1 MLWNWESQR
10 TQYSTVI
17 LASLHRWINQ
27 TNDHYFVFQII
38 NLWSIGPSKQM
49 IRELSIRLWWSSSW
63 TCKRNTAAVR
73 YKPLSGLQ
81 TWSTPFRWFILHSR
95 SKAFL
100 KHFTILIIFQLLLAD
115 LPSSAGLLEIA
126 PVYKRQQESWDKV
139 LNRMAAILSY
149 WVSPFRVIFLYQLF
163 QVLRILSHLL
173 LLVTQ
178 LAREPVTELP
188 LRYWTIPTLLSS
200 NSLPFMIL
208 FTFFIPRKSI
218 HQLVAVMDPRTT
230 QGDSL
235 LHLSVS
241 KSNTLKT
248 QVSKRYAAV
257 DYSKNFKGNTYA
269 SFLSTRLSSR
279 TEVRRLIYSHPL
291 QLLSS

>member
-1 MLWNWESQR
+1 MLWNWELQR

-38 NLWSIGPSKQM
+38 NLWSIGPSEQM

-73 YKPLSGLQ
+73 YKPLSGPQ

-139 LNRMAAILSY
+139 FNRMAAILSY
-149 WVSPFRVIFLYQLF
+149 WVSPFCVIFYTNYFRSWESSPTCCCWSPSWPESLLQSCHSGDDQYQHF
-163 QVLRILSHLL
+163 VHSILSLSKWFSSSGPW
-173 LLVTQ
+173 TINNQ
-178 LAREPVTELP
+178 FD
-188 LRYWTIPTLLSS
+188 LRYWDLS
-200 NSLPFMIL
+200 
-208 FTFFIPRKSI
+208 
-218 HQLVAVMDPRTT
+218 
-230 QGDSL
+230 
-235 LHLSVS
+235 
-241 KSNTLKT
+241 
-248 QVSKRYAAV
+248 
-257 DYSKNFKGNTYA
+257 
-269 SFLSTRLSSR
+269 
-279 TEVRRLIYSHPL
+279 
-291 QLLSS
+291 

>member
-1 MLWNWESQR
+1 MHM
-10 TQYSTVI
+10 Y
-17 LASLHRWINQ
+17 WIYLIQ
-27 TNDHYFVFQII
+27 LTWFD
-38 NLWSIGPSKQM
+38 LGW
-49 IRELSIRLWWSSSW
+49 RRLWWSSSW

-73 YKPLSGLQ
+73 YKPLSGPQ

-149 WVSPFRVIFLYQLF
+149 WVSPYLVIFLYQLF

-200 NSLPFMIL
+200 NSLPFKMIL
-208 FTFFIPRKSI
+208 STSFIPRKSI

-248 QVSKRYAAV
+248 QVSKSYLAV
-257 DYSKNFKGNTYA
+257 DYFRNFKCKTYA
-269 SFLSTRLSSR
+269 PCPSTRLSSR
-279 TEVRRLIYSHPL
+279 MEVRRPISSHPL
-291 QLLSS
+291 QLLNS

>member
-38 NLWSIGPSKQM
+38 NLWSIGPSEQM

-63 TCKRNTAAVR
+63 TCKRNIAAVR

-81 TWSTPFRWFILHSR
+81 TWSTPSRWFILHSR

-139 LNRMAAILSY
+139 LHRMAAILSY
-149 WVSPFRVIFLYQLF
+149 IEYLF
-163 QVLRILSHLL
+163 FV
-173 LLVTQ
+173 
-178 LAREPVTELP
+178 
-188 LRYWTIPTLLSS
+188 
-200 NSLPFMIL
+200 
-208 FTFFIPRKSI
+208 
-218 HQLVAVMDPRTT
+218 
-230 QGDSL
+230 
-235 LHLSVS
+235 
-241 KSNTLKT
+241 
-248 QVSKRYAAV
+248 
-257 DYSKNFKGNTYA
+257 
-269 SFLSTRLSSR
+269 
-279 TEVRRLIYSHPL
+279 
-291 QLLSS
+291 

>member
-1 MLWNWESQR
+1 M
-10 TQYSTVI
+10 
-17 LASLHRWINQ
+17 
-27 TNDHYFVFQII
+27 
-38 NLWSIGPSKQM
+38 
-49 IRELSIRLWWSSSW
+49 
-63 TCKRNTAAVR
+63 
-73 YKPLSGLQ
+73 
-81 TWSTPFRWFILHSR
+81 
-95 SKAFL
+95 
-100 KHFTILIIFQLLLAD
+100 AD

-139 LNRMAAILSY
+139 FFLKKILDMVVNIS
-149 WVSPFRVIFLYQLF
+149 

-188 LRYWTIPTLLSS
+188 LRYLSFFSGMIFFSLAFNLILLITRRII
-200 NSLPFMIL
+200 IL
-208 FTFFIPRKSI
+208 ILNFTYLILRKSI

-248 QVSKRYAAV
+248 QV
-257 DYSKNFKGNTYA
+257 
-269 SFLSTRLSSR
+269 
-279 TEVRRLIYSHPL
+279 
-291 QLLSS
+291 